1 MLQKTAVSG
10 TRSRHIESDRDGH
23 DTLPLSPNNNRRLTT
38 LLAEVQAPRVAKRPR
53 MEALRL
59 KILTRH

>member
-1 MLQKTAVSG
+1 MLQKKGRIGHSLT
-10 TRSRHIESDRDGH
+10 THELNRDGH

-38 LLAEVQAPRVAKRPR
+38 LLAEVQAPRVAQRPR